1 MEDLAA
7 FAAGLYVSLL
17 TFSIA
22 AVVVAVLA
30 RTKRLPMWIS
40 LMVNIIV
47 GLIAAGAISV
57 TWAFGFI
64 PFLGLTIA
72 SIILTF
78 PDRKRKPKDQ

>member
-1 MEDLAA
+1 MQDLAA

-17 TFSIA
+17 TFSTA
-22 AVVVAVLA
+22 AVVIAVLA
-30 RTKRLPMWIS
+30 RTKKLPMWIS

-47 GLIAAGAISV
+47 GLIAVGAISV

-64 PFLGLTIA
+64 PFLGLTIS

-78 PDRKRKPKDQ
+78 PDRKKKPKE